1 MFKSK
6 QLSYRQIARER
17 ERETEKENE
26 GRKAGEGRK
35 KKGVGGEGGWQV
47 GGAFTS

>member
-17 ERETEKENE
+17 ETETENENE
-26 GRKAGEGRK
+26 GRKAGEGKK